1 MKDKQSSESR
11 RKLLKS
17 IATGSGAIIAGKS
30 LPESWAKPVVDSVML
45 PVHAQTTS
53 CDLDSIPGR
62 TVVCSQ
68 TAELQAI
75 YYTIRSS
82 ESPCGFDIS
91 EFTSVP
97 STPYVRVDLDN
108 RFGSAFI
115 RVESIDESSGIIGN
129 REVFLECSNPDNNN
143 AESFPLGAVD
153 ETGMQYSLNGQF
165 SVDTSGLS
173 VSMSALTITPV

>member
-1 MKDKQSSESR
+1 MSDNKSIESR

-17 IATGSGAIIAGKS
+17 IAAGGGAVFAGKT
-30 LPESWAKPVVDSVML
+30 LPENWSKPVVDGVML

-68 TAELQAI
+68 TAVQAI

-97 STPYVRVDLDN
+97 STPYVRVNLGNQSD
-108 RFGSAFI
+108 FAFI
-115 RVESIDESSGIIGN
+115 EVESINENNGIIGD
-129 REVFLECSNPDNNN
+129 RDVSLECSNPDNN
-143 AESFPLGAVD
+143 AADSFPLAAVD